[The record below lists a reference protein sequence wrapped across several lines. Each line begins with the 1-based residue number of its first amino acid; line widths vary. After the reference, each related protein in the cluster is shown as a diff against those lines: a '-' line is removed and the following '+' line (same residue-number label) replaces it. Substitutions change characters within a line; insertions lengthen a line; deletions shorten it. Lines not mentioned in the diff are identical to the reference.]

1 MKKYKPK
8 NSLVKPKKKL
18 GQHFLN
24 SSEIAK
30 KIVDCLDTKSIESV
44 VEIGPG
50 MGILTQHIIGLG
62 NKTYFIEIDSESVG
76 YLKENYP
83 LIKNSIIEED
93 FLKLELSDF
102 KNPIGII
109 GNFPYNISSQIIF
122 KAIENRTLV
131 HTLVGMFQL
140 EVAKRICEGPGSKTY
155 GILSVL
161 VQAFYETEFM
171 FSLDPLQFTPPPK
184 VNSGVIKLTRKTQ
197 LTLNCDEVFFFK
209 IVKTSFQQRRKT
221 LRNSLKVFNLS
232 QIMKEDV
239 IFDRRPETLS
249 VDDFVYLTNII
260 ANGDIST

>member
-62 NKTYFIEIDSESVG
+62 NKTYFIEIDSESVE

-93 FLKLELSDF
+93 FLKLELSNF
-102 KNPIGII
+102 KSPIGII
-109 GNFPYNISSQIIF
+109 GNFPYNISSQILF
-122 KAIENRTLV
+122 KVLENRNQV
-131 HTLVGMFQL
+131 PEIVGMFQK
-140 EVAKRICEGPGSKTY
+140 EVAERITSPPGSKTY
-155 GILSVL
+155 GVISVL
-161 VQAFYETEFM
+161 LQAYYDMEY
-171 FSLDPLQFTPPPK
+171 LLLLKQNP
-184 VNSGVIKLTRKTQ
+184 
-197 LTLNCDEVFFFK
+197 LTL
-209 IVKTSFQQRRKT
+209 RRK
-221 LRNSLKVFNLS
+221 
-232 QIMKEDV
+232 
-239 IFDRRPETLS
+239 S
-249 VDDFVYLTNII
+249 VR
-260 ANGDIST
+260 A

>member
-1 MKKYKPK
+1 MKD
-8 NSLVKPKKKL
+8 VFAKKRL
-18 GQHFLN
+18 GQHFLTDLN
-24 SSEIAK
+24 IAQ
-30 KIVDCLDTKSIESV
+30 KIADQLDFVSYDKV
-44 VEIGPG
+44 LEIGPG
-50 MGILTQHIIGLG
+50 MGVLTQFLNLKKGTLDL
-62 NKTYFIEIDSESVG
+62 IEIDQESVI
-76 YLKENYP
+76 YLHQKFPE
-83 LIKNSIIEED
+83 LKNHIHLGDVLKIDLTTIFPSGD
-93 FLKLELSDF
+93 FA
-102 KNPIGII
+102 II

-122 KAIENRTLV
+122 KAIENRNLV

-161 VQAFYETEFM
+161 VQAYYETEFM

-232 QIMKEDV
+232 NIIKEDV

>member
-30 KIVDCLDTKSIESV
+30 KIVDCINVENINSV

-50 MGILTQHIIGLG
+50 MGILTQYIIGLG
-62 NKTYFIEIDSESVG
+62 NKTYFVEIDSESVE

-83 LIKNSIIEED
+83 LIKNSIIEKD

-161 VQAFYETEFM
+161 VQAYYETEFM

-232 QIMKEDV
+232 NIIKEDV

>member
-50 MGILTQHIIGLG
+50 MGILTQYIIGLG
-62 NKTYFIEIDSESVG
+62 NKTYFVEIDSESVE

-83 LIKNSIIEED
+83 LIKKSIIEED

-109 GNFPYNISSQIIF
+109 GNFPYNISSNHI
-122 KAIENRTLV
+122 
-131 HTLVGMFQL
+131 
-140 EVAKRICEGPGSKTY
+140 
-155 GILSVL
+155 
-161 VQAFYETEFM
+161 
-171 FSLDPLQFTPPPK
+171 
-184 VNSGVIKLTRKTQ
+184 
-197 LTLNCDEVFFFK
+197 
-209 IVKTSFQQRRKT
+209 
-221 LRNSLKVFNLS
+221 
-232 QIMKEDV
+232 
-239 IFDRRPETLS
+239 
-249 VDDFVYLTNII
+249 
-260 ANGDIST
+260 

>member
-1 MKKYKPK
+1 
-8 NSLVKPKKKL
+8 
-18 GQHFLN
+18 
-24 SSEIAK
+24 
-30 KIVDCLDTKSIESV
+30 
-44 VEIGPG
+44 
-50 MGILTQHIIGLG
+50 
-62 NKTYFIEIDSESVG
+62 
-76 YLKENYP
+76 
-83 LIKNSIIEED
+83 
-93 FLKLELSDF
+93 
-102 KNPIGII
+102 
-109 GNFPYNISSQIIF
+109 
-122 KAIENRTLV
+122 
-131 HTLVGMFQL
+131 MFQL

-161 VQAFYETEFM
+161 VQAYYETEFM

-232 QIMKEDV
+232 NIIKEDV

>member
-1 MKKYKPK
+1 MKKYKSK

-30 KIVDCLDTKSIESV
+30 KIVDCIDSKSVDSIIEV
-44 VEIGPG
+44 GPG
-50 MGILTQHIIGLG
+50 MGVLTHHIISL
-62 NKTYFIEIDSESVG
+62 NKKAYFVEIDSESVD

-93 FLKLELSDF
+93 FLKLELSNF
-102 KNPIGII
+102 KSPIGII

-122 KAIENRTLV
+122 KAIENRNLV
-131 HTLVGMFQL
+131 HALVGMFQL

-161 VQAFYETEFM
+161 VQAFYETEFI

-232 QIMKEDV
+232 NNIKEDV

-249 VDDFVYLTNII
+249 VDDFVCLTNII

>member
-1 MKKYKPK
+1 MKKYKSK

-50 MGILTQHIIGLG
+50 MGILTQYIIGLG
-62 NKTYFIEIDSESVG
+62 NKTYFVEIDSESVE

-161 VQAFYETEFM
+161 VQAYYETEFM

-232 QIMKEDV
+232 NNIKEDV

>member
-30 KIVDCLDTKSIESV
+30 KIVDCINVENINSV

-50 MGILTQHIIGLG
+50 MGILTQYIIGLG
-62 NKTYFIEIDSESVG
+62 NKTYFVEIDSESVE

-93 FLKLELSDF
+93 FLKLELSNF
-102 KNPIGII
+102 KSPIGII

-122 KAIENRTLV
+122 KAIENRNIV
-131 HTLVGMFQL
+131 HKLVGMFQL

-161 VQAFYETEFM
+161 VQAYYETEFM

-232 QIMKEDV
+232 NIIKEDV

>member
-50 MGILTQHIIGLG
+50 MGILTQYIIGLG
-62 NKTYFIEIDSESVG
+62 NKTYFVEIDSESVE

-93 FLKLELSDF
+93 FLKLELSNF
-102 KNPIGII
+102 KSPIGII

-161 VQAFYETEFM
+161 VQAYYETEFM

-232 QIMKEDV
+232 NIIKEDV

>member
-50 MGILTQHIIGLG
+50 MGILTQYIIGLG
-62 NKTYFIEIDSESVG
+62 NKTYFVEIDSESVE

-83 LIKNSIIEED
+83 LIKKSIIEED

-161 VQAFYETEFM
+161 VQAYYETEFM

-232 QIMKEDV
+232 NNIKEGV
-239 IFDRRPETLS
+239 IFGRRPETLS
-249 VDDFVYLTNII
+249 VDDFVHLTNII

>member
-1 MKKYKPK
+1 MKKYKSK

-30 KIVDCLDTKSIESV
+30 KIVDCIDSKSVDSIIEV
-44 VEIGPG
+44 GPG
-50 MGILTQHIIGLG
+50 MGVLTHHIISL
-62 NKTYFIEIDSESVG
+62 NKKAYFVEIDSESVD

-93 FLKLELSDF
+93 FLKLELSNF
-102 KNPIGII
+102 KSPIGII

-122 KAIENRTLV
+122 KAIENRNLV

-161 VQAFYETEFM
+161 VQAFYETEFI

-232 QIMKEDV
+232 NNIKEDV
-239 IFDRRPETLS
+239 IFDKRPETLS
-249 VDDFVYLTNII
+249 VDDFVCLTNII

>member
-30 KIVDCLDTKSIESV
+30 KIVDCLDTKNIESV

-50 MGILTQHIIGLG
+50 MGILTQYIIGFG

-83 LIKNSIIEED
+83 LIKKSIIEED

-122 KAIENRTLV
+122 KAIENRNLV

-161 VQAFYETEFM
+161 VQAYYETEFM

-197 LTLNCDEVFFFK
+197 LILNCDEVFFFK

-232 QIMKEDV
+232 NIIKEDV

>member
-161 VQAFYETEFM
+161 VQAYYETEFM

-232 QIMKEDV
+232 NIIKEDV

>member
-1 MKKYKPK
+1 LKKYKSK

-50 MGILTQHIIGLG
+50 MGILTQYIIGLG
-62 NKTYFIEIDSESVG
+62 NKTYFVEIDSESVE

-83 LIKNSIIEED
+83 LIKKSIIEED
-93 FLKLELSDF
+93 FLKLELRSF

-122 KAIENRTLV
+122 KAIENRNLV

-161 VQAFYETEFM
+161 VQAYYETEFM

>member
-50 MGILTQHIIGLG
+50 MGILTQYIIGLG
-62 NKTYFIEIDSESVG
+62 NKTYFVEIDSESVE

-122 KAIENRTLV
+122 KAIENRNLV

-161 VQAFYETEFM
+161 VQAYYETEFM

-221 LRNSLKVFNLS
+221 LRNSLKTFNLS
-232 QIMKEDV
+232 DSLREDT
-239 IFDRRPETLS
+239 IFDLRPEQLS
-249 VDDFVYLTNII
+249 VEEFISLTDLIDKN
-260 ANGDIST
+260 N

>member
-62 NKTYFIEIDSESVG
+62 NKTYFVEIDSESVE

-140 EVAKRICEGPGSKTY
+140 EVAKRICESPGSKTY

-161 VQAFYETEFM
+161 VQAYYETEFM

-232 QIMKEDV
+232 NIIKEDV

>member
-1 MKKYKPK
+1 MKKYKSK

-50 MGILTQHIIGLG
+50 MGILTQYIIGLG
-62 NKTYFIEIDSESVG
+62 NKTYFVEIDSESVE

-93 FLKLELSDF
+93 FLKLELSNF
-102 KNPIGII
+102 KSPIGII

-161 VQAFYETEFM
+161 VQAYYETEFM

-232 QIMKEDV
+232 NNIKEDV

>member
-1 MKKYKPK
+1 MI
-8 NSLVKPKKKL
+8 KPKKSL
-18 GQHFLN
+18 GQNFLN
-24 SSEIAK
+24 DNNILNKIIHLSEITNNN
-30 KIVDCLDTKSIESV
+30 II
-44 VEIGPG
+44 EIGPG
-50 MGILTQHIIGLG
+50 TGNLTKKIIEQKPKSLIL
-62 NKTYFIEIDSESVG
+62 IEKDSDLIE
-76 YLKENYP
+76 YLKNEFVNYKS
-83 LIKNSIIEED
+83 LRIFNED
-93 FLKLELSDF
+93 ILKFKLEKKIK
-102 KNPIGII
+102 KNTIII
-109 GNFPYNISSQIIF
+109 GNLPYNISSQIIF
-122 KAIENRTLV
+122 KAIENRNLV

-161 VQAFYETEFM
+161 VQAYYETEFM

-232 QIMKEDV
+232 NIIKEDV

-260 ANGDIST
+260 ANGDVST

>member
-50 MGILTQHIIGLG
+50 MGILTQYIIGLG
-62 NKTYFIEIDSESVG
+62 NKTYFVEIDSESVE

-93 FLKLELSDF
+93 FLKLELSNF
-102 KNPIGII
+102 KSPIGII

-122 KAIENRTLV
+122 KAIENRNIV
-131 HTLVGMFQL
+131 HKLVGMFQL

-161 VQAFYETEFM
+161 VQAYYETEFM

-232 QIMKEDV
+232 NIIKEDV